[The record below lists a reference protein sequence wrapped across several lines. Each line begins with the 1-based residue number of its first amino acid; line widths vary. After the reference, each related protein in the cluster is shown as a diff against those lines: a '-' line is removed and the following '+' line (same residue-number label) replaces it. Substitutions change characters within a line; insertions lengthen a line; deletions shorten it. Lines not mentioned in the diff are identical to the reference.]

1 MLKVSGVAFS
11 WWTVFS
17 LRANAFGTSPGI
29 QQVTLI
35 ELIENRSNPTESMQ
49 FNILQM
55 LIDAKLLLPVTVD
68 TGVLSSY
75 ILS

>member
-1 MLKVSGVAFS
+1 
-11 WWTVFS
+11 
-17 LRANAFGTSPGI
+17 
-29 QQVTLI
+29 
-35 ELIENRSNPTESMQ
+35 MQ